1 MNESVMTRRRMLGA
15 GAALLMASMEALAAD
30 GRTIEWVV
38 GFAAGGGSDVVAR
51 TVAEGMAKELNQ
63 NIVVVNK
70 PGASTNIA
78 ADYVAKTRD
87 AGNTML
93 TADFATLATNPHLYS
108 KLTYSIERDFS
119 LVGMLV
125 RYPLILVVHPSVPAK
140 DFKEF
145 LSWAKAQKEPV
156 SYATPGTG
164 TPHHLAT
171 ELLREAT
178 GLRLSHVPYRG
189 GAPAMQDVIGGQL
202 PFMLIEST
210 GGLQHIASG
219 RVRAIAVASGTRMS
233 ALPDVPTLQQQG
245 LKGFEAFAW
254 QGLAISAAAPS
265 GTVEK
270 FNRALVASL
279 NSSAVRARLQVLGA
293 EPLPGTPAQ
302 MVEFTRAERERWGAL
317 IKQLDLK
324 AE

>member
-1 MNESVMTRRRMLGA
+1 MARRSLI
-15 GAALLMASMEALAAD
+15 GAAAAMLMASTSAFAAD
-30 GRTIEWVV
+30 ARPIEWVV

-63 NIVVVNK
+63 TIVVVNK

-78 ADYVAKTRD
+78 ADYVAKTKD
-87 AGNTML
+87 AANTML
-93 TADFATLATNPHLYS
+93 TADFATLATNPHLYN
-108 KLTYSIERDFS
+108 KLSYSIERDFS

-145 LSWAKAQKEPV
+145 LAWARAQKEPV
-156 SYATPGTG
+156 TYATPGSG

-178 GLRLSHVPYRG
+178 GLRLTHVPYRG
-189 GAPAMQDVIGGQL
+189 GAPAMQDVIGGQV

-219 RVRAIAVASGTRMS
+219 RVRALAVANGTRMA
-233 ALPDVPTLQQQG
+233 ALPDVATLQQQG
-245 LKGFEAFAW
+245 VKNFEAFAW
-254 QGLAISAAAPS
+254 QGLAISAAAPA
-265 GTVEK
+265 GTAEK
-270 FNRALVASL
+270 YNRALVASL
-279 NSSAVRARLQVLGA
+279 NSAAVRARLQTLGA
-293 EPLPGTPAQ
+293 EPLPGTAAQ
-302 MVEFTRAERERWGAL
+302 MLEFTRTERERWGAL
-317 IKQLDLK
+317 IRQLDLK

>member
-1 MNESVMTRRRMLGA
+1 MNESAMTRRKVLGA
-15 GAALLMASMEALAAD
+15 GTALLMASMEALAAD

-63 NIVVVNK
+63 TIVVINK

-78 ADYVAKTRD
+78 ADYVAKARD

-93 TADFATLATNPHLYS
+93 TADFATLAANPHLYS

-145 LSWAKAQKEPV
+145 LAWAKAQKEPV
-156 SYATPGTG
+156 NYATPGTG

-189 GAPAMQDVIGGQL
+189 GAPAMQDVIGGQV

-245 LKGFEAFAW
+245 LKNFEAFAW

-279 NSSAVRARLQVLGA
+279 NSSTVRARLQVLGA